1 MALFLNEVW
10 LRDPSPENFRRFID
24 VFGSLRGQAETIGLT
39 SDIFRLVAGPWMSI
53 EEAKVVFIF
62 EAEDAASTLPAY
74 GGLLA
79 DGLLKKRRLTQ
90 LVDWDQAANFVEA
103 LK

>member
-1 MALFLNEVW
+1 
-10 LRDPSPENFRRFID
+10 
-24 VFGSLRGQAETIGLT
+24 
-39 SDIFRLVAGPWMSI
+39 MSI

-62 EAEDAASTLPAY
+62 EAGDAADTLPAY

-79 DGLLKKRRLTQ
+79 KGLLKKRRLTQ
-90 LVDWDQAANFVEA
+90 LVDWDQAATFVEG